1 MADEMNS
8 TDRLEVRSERDKYGY
23 IVFFLDV
30 LHSHKLTPTELAVF
44 ITLKS
49 FVKWGSDEIAQTA
62 FPSYQTIAK
71 LANVSKRTAQR
82 AIDSLIDKG
91 VIIKTQRYDKQHG
104 QTSNLYQVL
113 DYASTWEN
121 NTPNSDEEMA
131 KAISLLVANGYDVT
145 PHREKKK
152 EHRTEIK
159 GQNTHRT
166 EKAEDIQEEYPL
178 QMLKSHF
185 RYDDIVTDMGEDR
198 KNEVD
203 AVFNLLY
210 RTCNTKSRTV
220 RIGGSD
226 YNAKTVISVLMK
238 LTPDGIKYSLQK
250 YSDVEGKINNPDA
263 YLLTILFKAEGQM
276 ELDYKNDI
284 KTAFG

>member
-1 MADEMNS
+1 MADEINS
-8 TDRLEVRSERDKYGY
+8 SDRLEVRSERDKYGY

-49 FVKWGSDEIAQTA
+49 FVQWGSDEIAQTA

-71 LANVSKRTAQR
+71 LANISKRTAQR
-82 AIDSLIDKG
+82 AIESLIEKR
-91 VIIKTQRYDKQHG
+91 VIIKTQRYDKEHG

-121 NTPNSDEEMA
+121 NSLNSDEEMA

-145 PHREKKK
+145 PRQEKKK
-152 EHRTEIK
+152 ESHSAIKEKRPHTSKRT
-159 GQNTHRT
+159 
-166 EKAEDIQEEYPL
+166 EDIQEEYPL

-185 RYDDIVTDMGEDR
+185 RYDDIIIDMGENR
-198 KNEVD
+198 KDEVD

-276 ELDYKNDI
+276 RLDYKNDI